1 MKIKNFVIGMLGTNC
16 YLVSNDETK
25 ECVLID
31 PAVYSSEITAYIHKE
46 ELDMRAILL
55 THGHFDHIMG
65 IGGFLEEFPVPVYAH
80 QEEEALLKDATMNMS
95 QEFGRQYTY
104 SGASYLE
111 DAQVLDLAGTRF
123 QVIHTPGH
131 TIGGC
136 CYYLKQ
142 EKVLFSG
149 DALFRESIGRT
160 DFPTGNSS
168 QLLRSIREKLFVLPE
183 ETVVY
188 PGHMES
194 TTIEDE
200 KKYNP
205 YFERTTP
212 KKKSDL

>member
-1 MKIKNFVIGMLGTNC
+1 MKIKNFVIGMIGTNC
-16 YLVSNDETK
+16 YLVSNEENK

-31 PAVYSSEITAYIHKE
+31 PGIYRPEITDYIRKE
-46 ELDMRAILL
+46 GLQMRAILL

-65 IGGFLEEFPVPVYAH
+65 IDGFAEEFPVPVYAH
-80 QEEEALLKDATMNMS
+80 AAEDVLLKDASMNAS
-95 QEFGRQYTY
+95 QNFGRQYTY
-104 SGASYLE
+104 SGASYVDDGQILE
-111 DAQVLDLAGTRF
+111 LAGMHF

-149 DALFRESIGRT
+149 DTLFRESMGRT
-160 DFPTGNSS
+160 DFPTGNGS
-168 QLLRSIREKLFVLPE
+168 QLLSSIREKLLALPE
-183 ETVVY
+183 DTVVY

-194 TTIEDE
+194 TTIGDE

-205 YFERTTP
+205 Y
-212 KKKSDL
+212 L

>member
-1 MKIKNFVIGMLGTNC
+1 MKIKNFVIGMIGTNC
-16 YLVSNDETK
+16 YVVSNEETR

-31 PAVYSSEITAYIHKE
+31 PAVYAPEITAYIRKE
-46 ELDMRAILL
+46 GLALQAILL

-65 IGGFLEEFPVPVYAH
+65 IDGFLEEFQAPVYAYR
-80 QEEEALLKDATMNMS
+80 EEEVLLKDASMNAS
-95 QEFGRQYTY
+95 LDFGRQYTY
-104 SGASYLE
+104 SGASYVEDGQMLE
-111 DAQVLDLAGTRF
+111 LAGMSF

-136 CYYLKQ
+136 CYYLEH

-149 DALFRESIGRT
+149 DTLFRESLGRT
-160 DFPTGNSS
+160 DFPTGSSS
-168 QLLRSIREKLFVLPE
+168 QLLHSVREKLLVLPE

-194 TTIEDE
+194 TTIGDE

-205 YFERTTP
+205 F
-212 KKKSDL
+212 L